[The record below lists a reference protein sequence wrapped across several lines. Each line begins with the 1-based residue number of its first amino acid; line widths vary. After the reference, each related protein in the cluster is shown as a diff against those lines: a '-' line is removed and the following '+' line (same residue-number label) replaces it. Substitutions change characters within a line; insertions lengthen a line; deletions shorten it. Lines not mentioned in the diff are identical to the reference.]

1 MNTMTTYSKKQ
12 EALKFL
18 AFASLKHWNEPTD
31 IPNISAEK
39 SRIERVISDQYI
51 KSDSEKEYNQFVLD
65 FIREHGREIVY
76 EDTWNYDIEIPDEGY
91 ELNVN
96 TLIDKY
102 TRKKAGAKF

>member
-1 MNTMTTYSKKQ
+1 MVSVYSRKQ

-18 AFASLKHWNEPTD
+18 AFASLKQWNEPTD

-51 KSDSEKEYNQFVLD
+51 KSDSDVEYNQFVLN
-65 FIREHGREIVY
+65 FIKEHGEEIVY
-76 EDTWNYDIEIPDEGY
+76 DDVWSYDIEVPDEGY

-96 TLIDKY
+96 TIIDKM
-102 TRKKAGAKF
+102 TRKKNGSKF